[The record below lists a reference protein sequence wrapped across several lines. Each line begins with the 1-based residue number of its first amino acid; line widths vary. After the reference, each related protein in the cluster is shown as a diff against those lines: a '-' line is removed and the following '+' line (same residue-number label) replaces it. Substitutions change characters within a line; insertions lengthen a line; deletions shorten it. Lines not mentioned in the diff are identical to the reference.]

1 MLKLPAFIMLNAMD
15 KILVTSALPY
25 ANGEIHLGHLVEY
38 IQTDIWVRFLKQQGN
53 ECYYICSDDAH
64 GTPIMLKAKELGIT
78 PEQLISE
85 VKTRHEKDF
94 ADFSIA
100 FDNYHST
107 HSPENQELAST
118 IYTCLFDKGYIKEHT
133 ISQAYDEEKQ
143 MFLPDRFIK
152 GECPKC
158 GAKDQYGDNCEK
170 CSATYSP
177 LDLKNPYSVVSNTT
191 PSTRDSLHY
200 FFDLPQFEDKLKDWC
215 ANHIPRQMKNK
226 LDEWFESGLKM
237 WDISR
242 DAPYFGFQ
250 IPNTENKYFYVWLDA
265 PIGYIA
271 SFKNY
276 CDNNNV
282 DFDKFWNKDS
292 DTKLYHF
299 IGKDIMYFHALFWP
313 AMLMGSDMRLPSEIF
328 THGFLTVNG
337 EKMSKSRGTFITAR
351 KYLEHLN
358 PEALRYYY
366 AYKLSDKT
374 EDIDLNLADFKQRFN
389 SDIVGKVVNIAS
401 RTAGFIVKK
410 FDKTLSAF
418 VPQNQIY
425 ENFVAKDEVIKELYE
440 QRKYSQAMREI
451 MALADIANEY
461 IAEKEPWV
469 LIKEDNNKAA
479 VHDIASLSINLFRI
493 IITYLSP
500 VMPELAQ
507 KSAEFLNVD
516 ELSWEDIKHPL
527 TKHQIN
533 KFKPLAQR
541 IEDDSLKNLTI

>member
-1 MLKLPAFIMLNAMD
+1 MLKLPAFIILNAMD

-64 GTPIMLKAKELGIT
+64 GTPIMLKAEELGIT

-507 KSAEFLNVD
+507 KSAEFLNLE
-516 ELSWEDIKHPL
+516 ELSWKDIKHPL

>member
-1 MLKLPAFIMLNAMD
+1 MLKLPAFIILNAMD

-64 GTPIMLKAKELGIT
+64 GTPIMLKAEELGIT

-118 IYTCLFDKGYIKEHT
+118 IYTCLFDKGYIKERT

-440 QRKYSQAMREI
+440 QRKYSQAMREV

-516 ELSWEDIKHPL
+516 KLSWEDIKHPL

>member
-64 GTPIMLKAKELGIT
+64 GTPIMLKAEELGIT

-118 IYTCLFDKGYIKEHT
+118 IYTCLFDKGYIKERT

>member
-64 GTPIMLKAKELGIT
+64 GTPIMLKAEELGIT

-292 DTKLYHF
+292 NTKLYHF

>member
-64 GTPIMLKAKELGIT
+64 GTPIMLKAEELGIT

-118 IYTCLFDKGYIKEHT
+118 IYTCLFDKGYIKERT

-500 VMPELAQ
+500 VMPKLAQ

-516 ELSWEDIKHPL
+516 KLSWEDIKHPL

>member
-64 GTPIMLKAKELGIT
+64 GTPIMLKAEELGIT
-78 PEQLISE
+78 PEKLISE

-118 IYTCLFDKGYIKEHT
+118 IYTCLFDKGYIKERT

-500 VMPELAQ
+500 VMPKLAQ

-516 ELSWEDIKHPL
+516 KLSWEDIKHPL

>member
-118 IYTCLFDKGYIKEHT
+118 IYTCLFDKGYIKERT

-500 VMPELAQ
+500 VMPKLAQ

-516 ELSWEDIKHPL
+516 KLSWEDIKHPL

>member
-64 GTPIMLKAKELGIT
+64 GTPIMLKAEELGIT

-440 QRKYSQAMREI
+440 QRKYSQAMREV

-507 KSAEFLNVD
+507 KSAEFLNLE
-516 ELSWEDIKHPL
+516 ELSWKDIKHPL

>member
-500 VMPELAQ
+500 VMPKLAQ

-516 ELSWEDIKHPL
+516 KLSWEDIKHPL

>member
-64 GTPIMLKAKELGIT
+64 GTPIMLKAEELGIT

>member
-64 GTPIMLKAKELGIT
+64 GTPIMLKAEELGIT

-118 IYTCLFDKGYIKEHT
+118 IYTCLFDKGYIKERT

-292 DTKLYHF
+292 NTKLYHF

>member
-64 GTPIMLKAKELGIT
+64 GTPIMLKAEELGIT

-118 IYTCLFDKGYIKEHT
+118 IYTCLFDKGYIKERT

-440 QRKYSQAMREI
+440 QRKYSQAMREV

>member
-64 GTPIMLKAKELGIT
+64 GTPIMLKAEELGIT

-440 QRKYSQAMREI
+440 QRKYSQAMREV

-516 ELSWEDIKHPL
+516 KLSWEDIKHPL

>member
-64 GTPIMLKAKELGIT
+64 GTPIMLKAEELGIT

-118 IYTCLFDKGYIKEHT
+118 IYTCLFDKGYIKERT

-440 QRKYSQAMREI
+440 QRKYSQAMREV

-507 KSAEFLNVD
+507 KSAEFLNLE
-516 ELSWEDIKHPL
+516 ELSWKDIKHPL